1 MSDATAIPEPVIEQ
15 QTTVAAAPTAQA
27 AVLSPVP
34 APSSSVG
41 IGIVV
46 AIAFFIAL
54 ITTSAVVVA
63 YDYFL
68 AQKIVTVDIKGYL
81 LEQQSDFLAGKITE
95 AQLKGSFD
103 KLEAAI
109 QAVPKSKIIIMGDA
123 VVRGVETINID
134 GSPRA
139 KK

>member
-1 MSDATAIPEPVIEQ
+1 MSESTENTDPIIELPTVVAPPTGQAEVIKPAI
-15 QTTVAAAPTAQA
+15 APG
-27 AVLSPVP
+27 P
-34 APSSSVG
+34 VG
-41 IGIVV
+41 IGMVV
-46 AIAFFIAL
+46 AIAIFVAL
-54 ITTSAVVVA
+54 ITTSTVMVA

-68 AQKIVTVDIKGYL
+68 AQKIVTVDVKGYL
-81 LEQQSDFLAGKITE
+81 LEQQGEFLAGKITE
-95 AQLKGSFD
+95 AQLKGAFD
-103 KLEAAI
+103 RLELAI